1 MSGSSPPAPLSVFFR
16 NFSNLAWRPFKSRK
30 RFSRRT
36 AWRREEDTEGQ
47 HLSQPW
53 SWRAENRACCS
64 ESWPSLSQYP
74 DTPQEDTE
82 HKTGTTCSALV
93 PESRPTA
100 TIALV
105 GQNSEIIQ
113 FFTGLCKSLVG
124 GCPGE
129 GVNRLISGVLW
140 GRLLRGRGCGW
151 VGRCWRG
158 N

>member
-1 MSGSSPPAPLSVFFR
+1 MVFLQPGVNTRSIECPLFLLQHNHLHHCCQSPGAQTHLGEGLSGSSPPAPLSVFFR

-47 HLSQPW
+47 HLSQRW

-82 HKTGTTCSALV
+82 HKTGTTCSAPV
-93 PESRPTA
+93 QESRPT
-100 TIALV
+100 
-105 GQNSEIIQ
+105 S
-113 FFTGLCKSLVG
+113 
-124 GCPGE
+124 
-129 GVNRLISGVLW
+129 
-140 GRLLRGRGCGW
+140 
-151 VGRCWRG
+151 
-158 N
+158 

>member
-47 HLSQPW
+47 HLSQRW

-82 HKTGTTCSALV
+82 HKTGTTC
-93 PESRPTA
+93 RR
-100 TIALV
+100 V
-105 GQNSEIIQ
+105 GPLPQLHWCDKNPIFHWIVQVSCRRLPRRRGQQVDIWCFMGQTVERAWVW
-113 FFTGLCKSLVG
+113 VG
-124 GCPGE
+124 GE
-129 GVNRLISGVLW
+129 VLE
-140 GRLLRGRGCGW
+140 RELA
-151 VGRCWRG
+151 
-158 N
+158 